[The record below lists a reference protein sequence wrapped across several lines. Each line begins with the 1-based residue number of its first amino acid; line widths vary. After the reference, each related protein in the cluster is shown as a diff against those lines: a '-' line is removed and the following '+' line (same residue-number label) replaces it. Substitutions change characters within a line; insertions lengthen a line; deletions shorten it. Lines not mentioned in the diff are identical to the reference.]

1 MSKSHSKPDFE
12 KLAEHYRLQS
22 EVYEIFYSDRIKTSK
37 AFLVFSGV
45 IAQMMSDLVK
55 YEKEKGKSDKTKP
68 LRERIEILF
77 SIYEEFT
84 GMDERIIRLTG
95 LLKNNTERMEQL
107 EIENEKLNKIIHA
120 D

>member
-22 EVYEIFYSDRIKTSK
+22 EVYEIFYADRIKTSK
-37 AFLVFSGV
+37 AFLVLSGV
-45 IAQMMSDLVK
+45 ITQMQSDLVK
-55 YEKEKGKSDKTKP
+55 YEREKGKSDKTKA
-68 LRERIEILF
+68 LQDRVEILM
-77 SIYEEFT
+77 SIYDDFT

-95 LLKNNTERMEQL
+95 MLRNNTERMDQL
-107 EIENEKLNKIIHA
+107 EAENERLNKIINA